1 MPVVFFFLCVCASSS
16 LLQVHLC
23 PLYPF
28 LLFCLSSWFLL
39 PSSRATHAT
48 FSWIIL
54 SVPVLGSGWLI
65 LIASPLPSIS
75 LASFG
80 FNTFFFFFKEKTAT
94 CAVWFYPLIPLTLPT
109 RTLYSIACAA
119 ASPFPCFT
127 LSSFENFLCYTERF
141 GVDITGKYPR
151 YTLPWLTCYGWD
163 VAKGQ
168 QGIWAFPQPLLQLAF
183 IDWMLPLHKRASLPF
198 GYDFLNLSPPT
209 APALV

>member
-1 MPVVFFFLCVCASSS
+1 MYVRLPRSYRSTFVPFIPSSSSAFLPGSFFLPPEQPMPHFPGLSS
-16 LLQVHLC
+16 LFQCLVLGDLSSL
-23 PLYPF
+23 PLLSHPF
-28 LLFCLSSWFLL
+28 LL
-39 PSSRATHAT
+39 PA
-48 FSWIIL
+48 
-54 SVPVLGSGWLI
+54 LGLT
-65 LIASPLPSIS
+65 L
-75 LASFG
+75 
-80 FNTFFFFFKEKTAT
+80 FFFFFKEKTAT